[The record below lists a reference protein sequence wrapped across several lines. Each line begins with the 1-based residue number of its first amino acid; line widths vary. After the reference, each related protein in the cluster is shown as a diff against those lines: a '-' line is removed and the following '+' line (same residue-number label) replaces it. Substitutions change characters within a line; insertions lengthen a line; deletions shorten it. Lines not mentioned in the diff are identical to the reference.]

1 MNQRIYS
8 LFFVLMFMLLGNTAL
23 AGGHA
28 DGDKKDFNPSEL
40 INHHIYDTHEWHVAT
55 LSEGEEEEFHVT
67 IPLPVI
73 VKDGKGWHFFMSS
86 SVAHGSRWVYFGA
99 WCFSE

>member
-40 INHHIYDTHEWHVAT
+40 INHHIYDTHECC
-55 LSEGEEEEFHVT
+55 
-67 IPLPVI
+67 
-73 VKDGKGWHFFMSS
+73 
-86 SVAHGSRWVYFGA
+86 YF
-99 WCFSE
+99 E

>member
-55 LSEGEEEEFHVT
+55 LNEACDCEGWERLAFFHV
-67 IPLPVI
+67 
-73 VKDGKGWHFFMSS
+73 K
-86 SVAHGSRWVYFGA
+86 
-99 WCFSE
+99 